1 MTALAAITLPDLA
14 AVLAKI
20 AREGAR
26 REKREREVDD
36 ERGK

>member
-1 MTALAAITLPDLA
+1 MKALAAITLPDLA
-14 AVLAKI
+14 AVLARI

-26 REKREREVDD
+26 TERREREVDD